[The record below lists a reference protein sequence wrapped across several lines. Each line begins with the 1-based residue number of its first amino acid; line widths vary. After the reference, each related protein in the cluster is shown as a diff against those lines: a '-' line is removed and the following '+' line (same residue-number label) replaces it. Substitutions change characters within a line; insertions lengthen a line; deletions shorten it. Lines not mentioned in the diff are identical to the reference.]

1 MVCVTP
7 LYVAVTVAV
16 TAEPLDTDVSVLD
29 VWPDPFVVADVGDI
43 EPEVVLK
50 LIDFDPAAL
59 PPIVSV
65 ALIALVLTPSAG
77 MELGLGESDSET
89 VLSVSVV
96 VAVRPLYVAVTVPDV
111 VAVWAAAVNVIVVL
125 TAEADAGDTLPTL
138 AGLTA
143 TAVLD
148 GSAVPAVVYFA
159 VSVGVD
165 VLWPSASTVAD
176 DGLSVSVMPL

>member
-1 MVCVTP
+1 MP
-7 LYVAVTVAV
+7 LSGLPPSVTVAV
-16 TAEPLDTDVSVLD
+16 SV
-29 VWPDPFVVADVGDI
+29 VVVA
-43 EPEVVLK
+43 
-50 LIDFDPAAL
+50 
-59 PPIVSV
+59 
-65 ALIALVLTPSAG
+65 PSAG
-77 MELGLGESDSET
+77 IDAGDAVSDTASARNVT
-89 VLSVSVV
+89 VV
-96 VAVRPLYVAVTVPDV
+96 VCVTPLYVAVTVPDV